1 MNGHPLAV
9 AGLVF
14 LWVTAVSVRFH
25 VRGRPIPHAD
35 LRRQRLDCETDRDQ
49 E

>member
-14 LWVTAVSVRFH
+14 LWVMAVSVRFH
-25 VRGRPIPHAD
+25 VRGRAQSHTPT
-35 LRRQRLDCETDRDQ
+35 CEGSG
-49 E
+49 

>member
-14 LWVTAVSVRFH
+14 FWVMALSVRFH
-25 VRGRPIPHAD
+25 VCGRPITHAD
-35 LRRQRLDCETDRDQ
+35 LRGQRLDYETDRDQ